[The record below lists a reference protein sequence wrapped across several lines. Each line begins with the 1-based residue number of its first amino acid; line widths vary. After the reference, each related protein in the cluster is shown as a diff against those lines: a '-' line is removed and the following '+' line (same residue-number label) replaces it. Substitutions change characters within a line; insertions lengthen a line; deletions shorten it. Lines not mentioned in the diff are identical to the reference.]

1 VVEKNLNE
9 HSFQMNDTASRK
21 VLTVREVLGQ
31 ARFVLERQIGS
42 VWVEGEC
49 SNVSTPS
56 SGHIYF
62 TLKDEHSQLQA
73 AWFKGSQSP
82 EAVLPKNGMKVRVQG
97 RVTAYER
104 ASQVQLVVKQVEDA
118 GLGDLQRR
126 FAELKAKLEKEGL
139 FDPGRKKPLPVLP
152 VRIGVITSPTGA
164 AVQDIL
170 NVLTRRYPDREIL
183 LAPVPVQGDAAAPSI
198 AKAIS
203 YFTRNP
209 QEVDVLIVGRGG
221 GSLEDL
227 WAFNE
232 EMVARALAD
241 CPVPTISAVGHETD
255 FTISDFVAD
264 LRAPTPSAAAELV
277 IGRKQDFEE
286 QVARMQYRCT
296 AALDRCRLELRSR
309 LSRLRA
315 HRLFHEPAKV
325 VATHRQRI
333 SRAEDRL
340 QRALL
345 REVRVPQQLLTETA
359 PRLRISMEARVTDQ
373 QRFLDEL
380 QDRMQRAAAERMRD
394 QKQSVTAARQQLH
407 ALNPY
412 EVLRRGFSIS
422 RDKDGNVI
430 TIAHPPST
438 GQKIQTLL
446 HGGTIESDVTDIIP
460 EG

>member
-1 VVEKNLNE
+1 MATEP
-9 HSFQMNDTASRK
+9 SPART
-21 VLTVREVLGQ
+21 VLSVREVLGQ

-49 SNVSTPS
+49 SNLSAPS
-56 SGHIYF
+56 SGHLYF

-73 AWFKGSQSP
+73 AWFKGKRS
-82 EAVLPKNGMKVRVQG
+82 ATALLPRNGMKLRVSG

-104 ASQVQLVVKQVEDA
+104 ASQVQLLVQEVEDA
-118 GLGDLQRR
+118 GMGDLQRR
-126 FAELKAKLEKEGL
+126 FAELKEKLEKEGL
-139 FDPGRKKPLPVLP
+139 FDPARKKPLPLLP

-164 AVQDIL
+164 AIQDIL
-170 NVLTRRYPDREIL
+170 NVLTRRYPDRELL
-183 LAPVPVQGDAAAPSI
+183 LAPVPVQGDAAASRI
-198 AKAIS
+198 AKAID
-203 YFTRNP
+203 YFSTTRC
-209 QEVDVLIVGRGG
+209 VDVLIVGRGG

-232 EMVARALAD
+232 EVVARALAE
-241 CPVPTISAVGHETD
+241 CTLPTLSAVGHETD

-286 QVARMQYRCT
+286 QVARSQYRLS
-296 AALDRCRLELRSR
+296 AALDRRRLELRSR
-309 LSRLRA
+309 LSRLRS

-333 SRAEDRL
+333 SRVEDRL

-345 REVRVPQQLLTETA
+345 REVREPQKKLTETA
-359 PRLRISMEARVTDQ
+359 PRLLQRMEAVVTDH
-373 QRFLDEL
+373 QRYVDGL
-380 QDRMQRAAAERMRD
+380 QDRMRRAAAEQYRD
-394 QKQSVTAARQQLH
+394 QAQRVDTHRQHLR

-422 RDKDGNVI
+422 RTPDGRVL
-430 TIAHPPST
+430 TMTAPPET
-438 GQKIQTLL
+438 GTEIETLL
-446 HGGTIESDVTDIIP
+446 HGGSVSSVVTGSQATPDK
-460 EG
+460 EKRD